1 MKFELLPLRLAYS
14 EEPPPFENIKLMSHQ
29 AEMLSCQNKL
39 ITITAP
45 TGGGK
50 TLAFLLRIMQAEKS
64 AIIVLPTNELI
75 EDQSQS
81 ICALLRSMGK
91 TVYTPSA
98 NAINE
103 KPFGENQDYAVII
116 ATGSRLEE
124 MAGVK
129 TKSKGTTL
137 AELLSVRAK
146 NILLITNPDTLHLL
160 FRGKYYRAAEIFQ
173 DLLKFKILVIDE
185 FHLYYGTTLA
195 NLIFI
200 LGALREHID
209 QLIVATATPSDIL
222 LYLKEIFK
230 EVKDIVAEESS
241 KGYTARQ
248 RMQLEVLPLPQN
260 HILTDEKDVEIVAEL
275 IGQLY
280 RRNRCSG
287 APIKTLAI
295 VNSIAFCIKLTKRL
309 REEFGQNTVSAIH
322 SLIPAK
328 DRESFRRCEIVIGTS
343 ALEVGIDFD
352 VGSILVEANNAPAFM
367 QRLGRAA
374 RRREA
379 EGIAMI
385 PAEGMLYLTEHAD
398 SVQLDYSDLK
408 NLIYSSL
415 NTPLTYSEFLQSKE
429 AAFLYDGFLYGVMTL
444 AKEREQLNPNTLV
457 NLVKDP
463 FWRLPFI
470 NVRELEDEAKYPR
483 IRKLKSIALA
493 GFRGYLNNLPVFLK
507 SFNRVIRVGFFELPM
522 LPVTNVLTR
531 EEFERELNTS
541 TKEIKENEHV
551 IVVEDFADVPFK
563 FRARWGAESFRDVEF
578 ITKDNASIDVGNPG
592 YSSLFFRLIEDLPA
606 YSTSQR
612 PDWRL
617 PSIRH
622 ENEAKWLIIGLDA
635 YLQKYLDSC
644 QD

>member
-14 EEPPPFENIKLMSHQ
+14 EEPPPFENIRLMSHQ
-29 AEMLSCQNKL
+29 AETLICEKKL
-39 ITITAP
+39 ITMTAP
-45 TGGGK
+45 TGSGK
-50 TLAFLLRIMQAEKS
+50 TLAFLLRIVRTERS

-75 EDQSQS
+75 QDQSQS
-81 ICALLRSMGK
+81 ICTLLRKMGK
-91 TVYTPSA
+91 TVYTPSP

-103 KPFGENQDYAVII
+103 KPFGENEDYAVIV
-116 ATGSRLEE
+116 ATGSQLEE
-124 MAGVK
+124 MAGARP
-129 TKSKGTTL
+129 KSKGTTL

-160 FRGKYYRAAEIFQ
+160 FRGMYARAREIFQ
-173 DLLKFKILVIDE
+173 DLLKFKIVVIDE
-185 FHLYYGTTLA
+185 FHLYYGTALA

-200 LGALREHID
+200 LGALYEHVD
-209 QLIVATATPSDIL
+209 QLVVATATPSDIL
-222 LYLKEIFK
+222 RYLKRIFK
-230 EVKDIVAEESS
+230 QSEDIVAKESS
-241 KGYTARQ
+241 EGYPARQ
-248 RMQLEVLPLPQN
+248 KMQLDVLPLPQN
-260 HILTDEKDVEIVAEL
+260 HILYDEKDVETVAEY

-280 RRNRCSG
+280 RRNNESE

-295 VNSIAFCIKLTKRL
+295 VNSIAFCIKLAKKL
-309 REEFGQNTVSAIH
+309 REQFGQDTVSAIH
-322 SLIPAK
+322 SLIHAK
-328 DRESFRRCEIVIGTS
+328 DRESLRRREIVIGTS

-352 VGSILVEANNAPAFM
+352 VASIFVEADNAPAFL

-374 RRREA
+374 RKREA

-385 PAEGMLYLTEHAD
+385 PTEGMLYLQEHAD
-398 SVQLDYSDLK
+398 SKQIDYSDLK

-415 NTPLTYSEFLQSKE
+415 NIPSTYSEFLESKE

-444 AKEREQLNPNTLV
+444 AKERELLRPNTLV
-457 NLVKDP
+457 DLVRNP
-463 FWRLPFI
+463 LWQLPFL
-470 NVRELEDEAKYPR
+470 NMKELEELAKCFP
-483 IRKLKSIALA
+483 IRKLKSIAQA
-493 GFRGYLNNLPVFLK
+493 GFRGYLNSLPVFLK

-522 LPVTNVLTR
+522 LPITSILTI
-531 EEFERELNTS
+531 EEFVHEFNAS
-541 TKEIKENEHV
+541 GKEIKESERIV
-551 IVVEDFADVPFK
+551 VVEDFADVPFK
-563 FRARWGAESFRDVEF
+563 FRARWGAESFRDVEL
-578 ITKDNASIDVGNPG
+578 IARGNASLDVGNPG